1 MVVCGKDGG
10 VFDMLD
16 VFCEFCFWLR
26 HMREH
31 EFRGGAMTFVLRHS
45 NILHYSFWS
54 IITGKTRLNFKMPF
68 SDNHGQNYWDNRLK
82 ITPEIKFPSE
92 QSKSPPPS
100 PQTMLMIICTNPCLL
115 LIFFSQHWTGGEGGD
130 IYLGNL
136 VNCDD
141 HVLLYTGVPM
151 MFDQDCSSTDKPS
164 IFGISWL

>member
-92 QSKSPPPS
+92 QSKSPPPNNVDDNLHQ
-100 PQTMLMIICTNPCLL
+100 PLFAFN
-115 LIFFSQHWTGGEGGD
+115 FFQPTLDRGRGGWH
-130 IYLGNL
+130 L
-136 VNCDD
+136 
-141 HVLLYTGVPM
+141 
-151 MFDQDCSSTDKPS
+151 
-164 IFGISWL
+164 FGQSCELWRPRSFVHRCPNDVWPGL